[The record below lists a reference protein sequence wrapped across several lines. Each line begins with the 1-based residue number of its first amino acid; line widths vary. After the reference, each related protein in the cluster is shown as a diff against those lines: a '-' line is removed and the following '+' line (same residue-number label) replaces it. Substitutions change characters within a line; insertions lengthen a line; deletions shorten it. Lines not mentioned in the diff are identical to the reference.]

1 MNIQLVALYKHW
13 VTADSIKQIVGVPL
27 SIPSSMRRTKE
38 FVDSVQMVSNLN
50 RLTVWYALLQVVVEG
65 YLKLDISD
73 AQIDNILATKGMADS
88 LRRFRNALF
97 HFQEDPF
104 SEKLLHFLTT
114 PDSEVWVH
122 QLNRAF
128 ENFFRQHLPID
139 ECVASIRSQL
149 R

>member
-1 MNIQLVALYKHW
+1 MNIRLVALYKHW
-13 VTADSIKQIVGVPL
+13 VTADSIKQTVGIPL
-27 SIPSSMRRTKE
+27 SIPSSMQRAKD
-38 FVDSVQMVSNLN
+38 FVDSVQLASNLN
-50 RLTVWYALLQVVVEG
+50 RLSVWYALLQVVVEG

-73 AQIDNILATKGMADS
+73 EQIDSLLAAEGMADS

-97 HFQEDPF
+97 HFQEDPL

-114 PDSEVWVH
+114 PDSEIWVH

-128 ENFFRQHLPID
+128 EGFFRQHLPID
-139 ECVASIRSQL
+139 EYIASIRFQL